1 MSIIAISLC
10 ITGKVQGVGFRNGL
24 FEQAKALE
32 LSGYVRNRADGSV
45 EAQAIGPSER
55 VQALVRWCE
64 KGTPAA
70 DVGHV
75 LVEPLKN
82 VPIYTSFLRL

>member
-1 MSIIAISLC
+1 MEIIAISLC

-24 FEQAKALE
+24 FEQASRLE

-45 EAQAIGPSER
+45 EAQAVGPHER
-55 VQALVRWCE
+55 IKTLVRWCK

-70 DVGHV
+70 DVVQV
-75 LVEPLKN
+75 LVEPLEDI
-82 VPIYTSFLRL
+82 PIYTSFIRL